1 MADAC
6 KQIPKL
12 TSKWKPKNDLIECE
26 AKQFIIHFDEI
37 LNNPSMSCFN
47 KFYVNKISYIN
58 QLPLI
63 VKYISY
69 FVEYYDTDQ
78 ELIVGYLKLKH
89 DIDVNHKYNV
99 DNMDELIHDI
109 YEILLTPSI
118 EKRIDELVEYNNT
131 IDIEN
136 DVNGKKY
143 KTSRKY
149 VESLEFNNEHTRLM
163 HKISFAMKI
172 ICPVMLHYFVVNKL
186 KASGDNDYM
195 YKFYEPLLGNRMS
208 DTVNIYN
215 KLYVYVKCKIQEN
228 RSQNS
233 SMYEQRDIF
242 GKDISTLAQ
251 EFLRKRIISENM
263 FKYVFDKNLVALNKV
278 IVEKQL
284 VFFIKLTYNKTMT
297 LVSTEQNGDGLS
309 GMEKLEMNMSKLD
322 EGMLILSDLNISSG
336 MQDIINKYQF
346 DISEEEIKFMMENYK
361 PSGIQLELITMFFS
375 KYFGESRNVK
385 LTNKRQISILAIT
398 LKKLLLTMDA
408 NIDGRLNISYLPY
421 IITGNIEGKF
431 EETLVRNN
439 KFMSKLIESPKYRNL
454 IDQKYKAL
462 EEIKPDHIL
471 MIISSLCK
479 TRFTYVTYEYPEKLG
494 EVIDVNRNKLAY
506 EIVDLLSLA

>member
-12 TSKWKPKNDLIECE
+12 TSNWNPKNKLIERE
-26 AKQFIIHFDEI
+26 NKEFIIHFDKI
-37 LNNPSMSCFN
+37 LNNPAMGHYN
-47 KFYVNKISYIN
+47 AFYIGKTSYSN
-58 QLPLI
+58 QLDLI
-63 VKYISY
+63 VRYVSY
-69 FVEYYDTDQ
+69 FIEYYDTDQ

-89 DIDVNHKYNV
+89 DIDVNHKYTI

-109 YEILLTPSI
+109 YEVLLTPSI
-118 EKRIDELVEYNNT
+118 EKNIDKVVEYNNT

-149 VESLEFNNEHTRLM
+149 VESLEFNNVHTRLM
-163 HKISFAMKI
+163 HKISYAMKI
-172 ICPVMLHYFVVNKL
+172 ICPVMLHYFVVNRL
-186 KASGDNDYM
+186 KASGDNDYI
-195 YKFYEPLLGNRMS
+195 YRFYEPLLGNRMS
-208 DTVNIYN
+208 DSVNIYN

-233 SMYEQRDIF
+233 LMYEQRDIF

-278 IVEKQL
+278 IIEKQL
-284 VFFIKLTYNKTMT
+284 GYNIKVTYNKTMT

-322 EGMLILSDLNISSG
+322 EGILILSDLNISSG

-346 DISEEEIKFMMENYK
+346 DLSEEEIRFMIEHYK
-361 PSGIQLELITMFFS
+361 PSGIQLELLTMFFS
-375 KYFGESRNVK
+375 RYFGESRNVK
-385 LTNKRQISILAIT
+385 LTNKRQISILALT

-421 IITGNIEGKF
+421 ILTGNIEGKF

-439 KFMSKLIESPKYRNL
+439 KFMSKLIDSPKYKYL
-454 IDQKYKAL
+454 IEKKYKAL
-462 EEIKPDHIL
+462 EEIKPGHIL

-494 EVIDVNRNKLAY
+494 EVIDVNKNKLAY